1 MVERKI
7 IVDHLT
13 ISYKGLFNA
22 AEIYKMIDFWF
33 MEKNYTKHELVN
45 YEQVMKTGKEVHVRM
60 EPYKKITDYA
70 KYVIIVEVVGS
81 HIKEV
86 ILEKDSNKV
95 RMNQGEISVVITG
108 TLESDY
114 EHRWENKAIFHFLR
128 SLFEKYVFRTH
139 TYKFET
145 GLVEECNH
153 LASQIKS
160 FLNLYRY

>member
-22 AEIYKMIDFWF
+22 TEVYKMIDFWF

-45 YEQVMKTGKEVHVRM
+45 YEQVMKTGKEIRTRS

-70 KYVIIVEVVGS
+70 KYVLIVEVYGS
-81 HIKEV
+81 NIKEV
-86 ILEKDSNKV
+86 EVEKDGARV
-95 RMNQGEISVVITG
+95 RMNQGDIQVLITG
-108 TLESDY
+108 TLETDY
-114 EHRWENKAIFHFLR
+114 EHRWESKPVFYLLRGIFD
-128 SLFEKYVFRTH
+128 KYVFRAH

-145 GLVEECNH
+145 GLVEECNL
-153 LASQIKS
+153 LAGQIKS
-160 FLNLYRY
+160 YLNLYRY